1 METLIILKEVAK
13 ILLLVG
19 AFGLCVV
26 VAWGLVRLFPHLR
39 RVTENLATTA
49 EAASKIGGDLAVVS
63 SDVAGDVRKTAASTA
78 EAADGLVGMFPILR
92 HTADNLANTTE
103 ATSKIAG
110 NFTAVSADVASS
122 VRKTAVSTAEGAEH
136 FAQTGRNALNLFP
149 HLRRVTD
156 NLATAAEAASKVGG
170 DFAAVSADVA
180 SDVRKTAA
188 STAAGAERLAT
199 TADAASKIG
208 GDFAAVS
215 ADVAGDVRK
224 TAASTAAGAEHLAT
238 SAGVASKIGG
248 DFAAVSVD
256 VARDVRRTAASTAT
270 GVESLATTADAASK
284 IGEDFAAV
292 SADVAGDVQK
302 TAASTAEGAAQLVNA
317 VGAASKIGGDFA
329 AVSADVAGDVR
340 RTTASTAAGADRFA
354 QTGRN
359 VMEASHLLQ
368 LLGPAGRAANLANMG
383 ISRIPGMVRDLL
395 GRGRA

>member
-1 METLIILKEVAK
+1 METIILLKEVAK

-26 VAWGLVRLFPHLR
+26 VAWGLVKLFPHLR
-39 RVTENLATTA
+39 RMVEQLGNTA

-63 SDVAGDVRKTAASTA
+63 ADVAGDVRKTAASTA

-136 FAQTGRNALNLFP
+136 FAQTGRNVINLFP
-149 HLRRVTD
+149 HLRRVTE
-156 NLATAAEAASKVGG
+156 NLAATAEAASKISG

-180 SDVRKTAA
+180 GDVQKTVASTAVGAKHLASTAEAASKIGGDFAAVSAGVASDVRKTAA
-188 STAAGAERLAT
+188 SAAAGAERLVI
-199 TADAASKIG
+199 TAEAASKIG
-208 GDFAAVS
+208 GDLAAVS

-224 TAASTAAGAEHLAT
+224 TAASTAAGAENLAT
-238 SAGVASKIGG
+238 TAGAASKIGG
-248 DFAAVSVD
+248 D
-256 VARDVRRTAASTAT
+256 
-270 GVESLATTADAASK
+270 L
-284 IGEDFAAV
+284 AAV

-302 TAASTAEGAAQLVNA
+302 AA
-317 VGAASKIGGDFA
+317 
-329 AVSADVAGDVR
+329 
-340 RTTASTAAGADRFA
+340 ASTAAGAEHFA

-383 ISRIPGMVRDLL
+383 ISRIPGMVSNIFE
-395 GRGRA
+395 RGRA